1 MPEWV
6 VFVAL
11 NTGWVVMACG
21 GILIAAVIFWFAVER
36 LAEIRVGLVNLGHM
50 EEAIDEWRQNHPEKY
65 KAWRKAN
72 DLDCRGK

>member
-21 GILIAAVIFWFAVER
+21 GIFIAAIAFWFAVD
-36 LAEIRVGLVNLGHM
+36 RVWRIWKGLVNLGHM
-50 EEAIDEWRQNHPEKY
+50 QEAIEEWRKNHPDKY

-72 DLDCRGK
+72 GLDA